1 MRQSGGGRASSVAL
15 LVAGT
20 SLWGLFSAGL
30 ALSGSDQAGPLVAMG
45 AAIPLLVVAAVT
57 GRRPGLELRSHPR
70 IYVQLGLLEAVNISL
85 YVAALAIGPVPV
97 VVALHLAS
105 PIMLLVLAVVTGKRA
120 MNVRIVVELLLLVSA
135 IVLVSARPDAE
146 IGSGSA
152 LLACGLA
159 LGSAAAVT
167 ALIVLVARESQNR
180 DPTVSAGL
188 QLAVA
193 GVLTAPFLTMTTW
206 DWERMLTELGLGA
219 TLLGPG
225 FALYWRAMRRLS
237 PPIAGALGVNEAV
250 VASIVVAALDKS
262 QLSLPTVLGGI
273 LVAAAVLLDAESGYI
288 DGHRPD
294 G

>member
-1 MRQSGGGRASSVAL
+1 MRQSVGGRASSVAL

-30 ALSGSDQAGPLVAMG
+30 ALSGSGRAGPLVALG
-45 AAIPLLVVAAVT
+45 AAIPLLVVAAAT
-57 GRRPGLELRSHPR
+57 GRRPGRELCSHPR
-70 IYVQLGLLEAVNISL
+70 IYLQLGVLEAVNISL

-97 VVALHLAS
+97 VVALHLAA
-105 PIMLLVLAVVTGKRA
+105 PIMLLVLAVVAGKRP
-120 MNVRIVVELLLLVSA
+120 MNARIVVELLLLASA
-135 IVLVSARPDAE
+135 IVLVSARPDAD

-152 LLACGLA
+152 LVGCGLA

-167 ALIVLVARESQNR
+167 ALIILVARESQNR

-193 GVLTAPFLTMTTW
+193 GVLTAPFLVVTTW

-219 TLLGPG
+219 ALLGPG

-250 VASIVVAALDKS
+250 VASIVVASLDRS
-262 QLSLPTVLGGI
+262 QISLQTVLGGI
-273 LVAAAVLLDAESGYI
+273 LVAAAVLLDADNGYI

>member
-1 MRQSGGGRASSVAL
+1 MRQSAGGRASSVAL
-15 LVAGT
+15 LVAAT

-30 ALSGSDQAGPLVAMG
+30 ALLGSDRAGPLVAMS
-45 AAIPLLVVAAVT
+45 AAIPLLMVAAAT
-57 GRRPGLELRSHPR
+57 GRQPGRELRSHPR
-70 IYVQLGLLEAVNISL
+70 IYIQLGLLEAVNISL

-120 MNVRIVVELLLLVSA
+120 MNVRIVVELLLLASA
-135 IVLVSARPDAE
+135 IVLVSARPGTE

-152 LLACGLA
+152 LIGCGLA

-167 ALIVLVARESQNR
+167 ALIVLVARESQDR

-193 GVLTAPFLTMTTW
+193 GVLTAPFLLTTTTW
-206 DWERMLTELGLGA
+206 DWGRTLAELGLGA
-219 TLLGPG
+219 ALLGPG

-250 VASIVVAALDKS
+250 VASIVVAVLDRS
-262 QLSLPTVLGGI
+262 QLSWPTVLGGV
-273 LVAAAVLLDAESGYI
+273 LVAAAVLLDAEERIY
-288 DGHRPD
+288 
-294 G
+294 

>member
-1 MRQSGGGRASSVAL
+1 MRQSAGGRASSVAL
-15 LVAGT
+15 LVAAT

-30 ALSGSDQAGPLVAMG
+30 ALLGSDRAGPLVAMS
-45 AAIPLLVVAAVT
+45 AAIPLLMVAAAT
-57 GRRPGLELRSHPR
+57 GRRPGRELRSHPR
-70 IYVQLGLLEAVNISL
+70 IYIQLGLLEAVNISL

-120 MNVRIVVELLLLVSA
+120 MNVRIVVELLLLASA
-135 IVLVSARPDAE
+135 IVLVSARPGTE

-152 LLACGLA
+152 LIGCGLA

-167 ALIVLVARESQNR
+167 ALIVLVARESQDR

-193 GVLTAPFLTMTTW
+193 GVLTAPFLLTTTTW
-206 DWERMLTELGLGA
+206 DWGRTLAELGLGA
-219 TLLGPG
+219 ALLGPG

-250 VASIVVAALDKS
+250 VASIVVAVVDRS
-262 QLSLPTVLGGI
+262 QLSWPTVLGGV
-273 LVAAAVLLDAESGYI
+273 LVAAAVLLDAEERIY
-288 DGHRPD
+288 
-294 G
+294 

>member
-1 MRQSGGGRASSVAL
+1 MAL

-30 ALSGSDQAGPLVAMG
+30 ALLGSNGAGPLVAMG
-45 AAIPLLVVAAVT
+45 AATPLLIIAAVT
-57 GRRPGLELRSHPR
+57 GRRPGVELGSHPR
-70 IYVQLGLLEAVNISL
+70 IYIRLGLLEALNISL
-85 YVAALAIGPVPV
+85 YVAALTIGPVPV

-105 PIMLLVLAVVTGKRA
+105 PIMLLLLAVATGKRA
-120 MNVRIVVELLLLVSA
+120 MDLRIGVELLLLASA
-135 IVLVSARPDAE
+135 IVLVAARSRAG
-146 IGSGSA
+146 IGSGNA
-152 LLACGLA
+152 LIGCGLA

-167 ALIVLVARESQNR
+167 ALIVLVARESQDR
-180 DPTVSAGL
+180 DPIVSAGL

-206 DWERMLTELGLGA
+206 DWARMLAELGLGA

-250 VASIVVAALDKS
+250 VASIAVAAVDTS
-262 QLSLPTVLGGI
+262 QLSLPTALGGT
-273 LVAAAVLLDAESGYI
+273 LVVVAVLLDAESGYI
-288 DGHRPD
+288 GGRRP
-294 G
+294 GG

>member
-1 MRQSGGGRASSVAL
+1 MRQSAGGRASSVAL
-15 LVAGT
+15 LVAAT

-30 ALSGSDQAGPLVAMG
+30 ALLGSDRAGPLVAMS
-45 AAIPLLVVAAVT
+45 AATPLLMVAAVT
-57 GRRPGLELRSHPR
+57 GRRPGRELRSHPR
-70 IYVQLGLLEAVNISL
+70 IYIQLGLLEAVNISL

-105 PIMLLVLAVVTGKRA
+105 PIMLLVLAVVTGRRA
-120 MNVRIVVELLLLVSA
+120 MDLRIVVELLLLASA
-135 IVLVSARPDAE
+135 IVLVSARPGTE

-152 LLACGLA
+152 LIGCGLA

-167 ALIVLVARESQNR
+167 ALIVLVARESQDR

-193 GVLTAPFLTMTTW
+193 GVLTAPFLLTTTTW
-206 DWERMLTELGLGA
+206 DWGRTLAELGLGA
-219 TLLGPG
+219 ALLGPG

-250 VASIVVAALDKS
+250 VASIVVAVLDRS
-262 QLSLPTVLGGI
+262 QLSWPTVLGGV
-273 LVAAAVLLDAESGYI
+273 LVAAAVLLDAEERIY
-288 DGHRPD
+288 
-294 G
+294 